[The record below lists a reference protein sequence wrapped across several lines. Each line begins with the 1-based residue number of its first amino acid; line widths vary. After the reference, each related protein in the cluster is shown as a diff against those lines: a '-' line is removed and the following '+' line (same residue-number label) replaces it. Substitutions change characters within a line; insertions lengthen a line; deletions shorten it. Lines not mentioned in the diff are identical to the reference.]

1 MCFASIFFISF
12 LNPVHIPCESSD
24 KLCLSWTY
32 CTVQGLVTNCARL
45 DGNVIVWSL
54 VQESGEG
61 GDFASVFKIS
71 IMIAENIAAV
81 LQF

>member
-1 MCFASIFFISF
+1 MCFASVFFILF
-12 LNPVHIPCESSD
+12 LNPVYILCESSN
-24 KLCLSWTY
+24 KLCLSWRYGTRGCSY
-32 CTVQGLVTNCARL
+32 CARL
-45 DGNVIVWSL
+45 DGNVTVWSL